1 MNACTIYTNVNPT
14 SGIQNA
20 FKEWLVG
27 KATTYRAAIVLAQS
41 KCAYGTWWIVSAK
54 QPTREEQLNIPD
66 VKSTKQKPSKI
77 QNILNSI

>member
-1 MNACTIYTNVNPT
+1 MNPCTIFTNVNPKT
-14 SGIQNA
+14 KIPNPC
-20 FKEWLVG
+20 KEWLIG
-27 KATTYRAAIVLAQS
+27 KTKSYREAIVLAQS

-66 VKSTKQKPSKI
+66 VKSAKQKPSKI